1 MKRILIIDE
10 SEIVRETLALIL
22 GREFAVSKRSLGT
35 QEFSLADTQNDVDL
49 LILGISPQYGL
60 EAASLMRFATQLPFA
75 VLFLVDSKS
84 TARVIQP
91 QSQVA
96 CLTKPFNPYDL
107 HEKVGQLLARRA
119 AFPKP
124 INPGRELRD
133 SARYLEFPYLSRSA
147 ATLVSRMA
155 LARLPLL
162 VSGEIG
168 CGQERVTSGL
178 HQLQAMRGLQ
188 VTINAVDV
196 SPDYLSQKTL
206 QLSLHESLKAAP
218 TTLVIQNLDKS
229 SPAAQSL
236 LLSFLQD
243 AEDKF
248 DEIRYLA
255 TANGDLLEKVYRN
268 EFLEVLYY
276 RLAKLTL
283 KLLLLRERKDDIPIL
298 AAWFARS
305 YAKALGLPEPTLSP
319 EANSRLSNYLWFG
332 NLSELEAVI
341 ARTLALRRK
350 VSIDAMDLI
359 FDFGDARTPTNEM
372 GDLAEF
378 VPSDA
383 RADLK
388 LARPQLQPYSGTTG
402 ANGSGNGQVKSV
414 DLNVLIHELAHEL
427 KNPMVTIKTFA
438 QLLGDRYQDEN
449 FRTRFREV
457 VGSDIERMD
466 DLLEMMIEFADF
478 AQPRRG
484 DVALNEKLRAA
495 LAEIHGECAKR
506 QARVEW
512 KENGAA
518 HIIQADESHLAYILK
533 NVLLAALSQTKMGSE
548 IVLDVSRHGALV
560 ISYRREG
567 ARVVSIAHYLDEVSP
582 RPDENILP
590 LRILLAKNLLER
602 NGGRFAIDSSEDDR
616 ETVRMEFPIAEHR

>member
-1 MKRILIIDE
+1 
-10 SEIVRETLALIL
+10 
-22 GREFAVSKRSLGT
+22 
-35 QEFSLADTQNDVDL
+35 
-49 LILGISPQYGL
+49 
-60 EAASLMRFATQLPFA
+60 
-75 VLFLVDSKS
+75 
-84 TARVIQP
+84 
-91 QSQVA
+91 
-96 CLTKPFNPYDL
+96 
-107 HEKVGQLLARRA
+107 
-119 AFPKP
+119 
-124 INPGRELRD
+124 
-133 SARYLEFPYLSRSA
+133 
-147 ATLVSRMA
+147 
-155 LARLPLL
+155 
-162 VSGEIG
+162 
-168 CGQERVTSGL
+168 
-178 HQLQAMRGLQ
+178 
-188 VTINAVDV
+188 V

-206 QLSLHESLKAAP
+206 QLSLHEDLKAAP

-243 AEDKF
+243 AEDRF

-255 TANGDLLEKVYRN
+255 TANSDLLEKVYRN
-268 EFLEVLYY
+268 EFLEGLYY

-283 KLLLLRERKDDIPIL
+283 KLLPLRERKDDIPIL
-298 AAWFARS
+298 AAWFART
-305 YAKALGLPEPTLSP
+305 YAKALGLGEPTLSP
-319 EANSRLSNYLWFG
+319 EANSRLSNYFWFG

-350 VSIDAMDLI
+350 VSIDAMDLV
-359 FDFGDARTPTNEM
+359 FDFGDAGTPTNEI
-372 GDLAEF
+372 GDFAEF

-383 RADLK
+383 REDLK
-388 LARPQLQPYSGTTG
+388 LAQPQLRRYSDTTG
-402 ANGSGNGQVKSV
+402 ANGLANGQVKSV
-414 DLNVLIHELAHEL
+414 DLNVVIHELAHEL

-438 QLLGDRYQDEN
+438 QLLSDRYQDEN

-466 DLLEMMIEFADF
+466 DLLEMMVEFADF
-478 AQPRRG
+478 AQPRRSN
-484 DVALNEKLRAA
+484 VALNEKLRAA

-518 HIIQADESHLAYILK
+518 HIVQADESHLAYILK

-560 ISYRREG
+560 ISYLREG

-590 LRILLAKNLLER
+590 LRVLLAKNLLER
-602 NGGRFAIDSSEDDR
+602 NGGRFAIDPSEGDR
-616 ETVRMEFPIAEHR
+616 ETLRMEFPIAEHR